1 MNKKMII
8 ILLIIILVV
17 ILISIYFI
25 SKNQNKVA
33 KKYTENNIEEYMK
46 KTENITNNQSTNSS
60 FTLDSTVEEV
70 MNDKAFE
77 GFGNLIFP
85 VDRDIDPNTS
95 LRDVGSAYIWY
106 NNINPNK
113 TVEIVNYFKTM
124 ADEANISSNM
134 HYSNYSHFGNS
145 YLYEYTRTK

>member
-1 MNKKMII
+1 MII

-33 KKYTENNIEEYMK
+33 ENNSEGYMK
-46 KTENITNNQSTNSS
+46 ETENITNNQSTNSS

-124 ADEANISSNM
+124 ADE
-134 HYSNYSHFGNS
+134 
-145 YLYEYTRTK
+145 